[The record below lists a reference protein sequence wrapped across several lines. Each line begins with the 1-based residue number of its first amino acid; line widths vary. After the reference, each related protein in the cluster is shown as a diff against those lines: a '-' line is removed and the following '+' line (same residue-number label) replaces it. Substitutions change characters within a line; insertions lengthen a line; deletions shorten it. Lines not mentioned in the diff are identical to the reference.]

1 MRRRDF
7 LKNGVALAV
16 AAELG
21 AGKAHAFVPAHNWA
35 KYDFGSGP
43 SVTDR
48 LNQGPFPQYPPDAVI
63 PTDDVVMTTTPSE
76 EAVPNY
82 GKGLITY
89 ITADM
94 GTEEIKSDNV
104 SQAIE
109 DLVRFPLGQQ
119 LYIRPTWREVQ
130 PRPGRIELPDYLKLV
145 FDLAK
150 KNNKRVGMRVQMCA
164 PDYTHEPA
172 LPDFVLE
179 KVPKI
184 DLVLGDTDKESQR
197 QAQRY
202 LKNPHARYQPRFDDP
217 FFQQAFKELVGLL
230 AAQFDGNASIEF
242 IDTFMYGFWGEGHTW
257 PFANNPFPDYQTAE
271 RTWINML
278 EVQLEHFT
286 KTPLLTNTQP
296 DFSRVGNSEMLDRSV
311 RSNNWIRSDTIFI
324 ENEQI
329 EALSNRPPWIGALLE
344 QGLPGK
350 PPDPGA
356 VSEGIS
362 PAENMIAHVI
372 DIGANYWSLWN
383 FHQISAKNLM
393 SYYQAYPAAFDR
405 INRRIGYRVRPSFI
419 WSYEDNGYLGLII
432 GFANDGI
439 AGVPGV
445 LRVSVENQDGKMLK
459 SGCLDAGYPVPGKIR
474 QAQFVLPQGTK
485 WQGLKLKAEIE
496 VKGMRYPVRWA
507 CHQKLNEDGSLALRP
522 NLRPEV

>member
-1 MRRRDF
+1 
-7 LKNGVALAV
+7 
-16 AAELG
+16 
-21 AGKAHAFVPAHNWA
+21 
-35 KYDFGSGP
+35 
-43 SVTDR
+43 
-48 LNQGPFPQYPPDAVI
+48 
-63 PTDDVVMTTTPSE
+63 
-76 EAVPNY
+76 VPNY
-82 GKGLITY
+82 GKGLVTY
-89 ITADM
+89 ITADS
-94 GTEEIKSDNV
+94 GTEEIKADNV

-109 DLVRFPLGQQ
+109 ELVQFPLGQQ

-130 PRPGRIELPDYLKLV
+130 PRRGRLELPDYLRLV

-150 KNNKRVGMRVQMCA
+150 KNNKRVGLRVQMCA
-164 PDYTHEPA
+164 PDYTHEAA

-179 KVPKI
+179 KVPKV
-184 DLVLGDTDKESQR
+184 DLVLNDKENS
-197 QAQRY
+197 AAAERY
-202 LKNPHARYQPRFDDP
+202 LRNPHGRYQPRYDDP

-230 AAQFDGNASIEF
+230 AAEFNGSPQVEF

-257 PFANNPFPDYQTAE
+257 PFANTPFPDYQTAE
-271 RTWINML
+271 RTWMNML

-296 DFSRVGNSEMLDRSV
+296 DFSRVGNSELLDRTV

-329 EALSNRPPWIGALLE
+329 ETLSNRPPWIAALLE

-350 PPDPGA
+350 PPDAAA
-356 VSEGIS
+356 VQEGIS
-362 PAENMIAHVI
+362 PAENMIAHVM

-383 FHQISAKNLM
+383 FHQISAKNLA
-393 SYYQAYPAAFDR
+393 SYYQAYPQWFDR
-405 INRRIGYRVRPSFI
+405 INRRIGYNVRPSFI
-419 WSYEDNGYLGLII
+419 WMYQDNGYLGLII

-445 LRVSVENQDGKMLK
+445 LRIAVESEDGKMLK
-459 SGCLDAGYPVPGKIR
+459 SGCLDPGYPLPGKIR

-485 WQGLKLKAEIE
+485 LKGLKLRAEIE

-507 CHQKLNEDGSLALRP
+507 CHQKLNEDGSLTLHP
-522 NLRPEV
+522 NLRQEV